1 MIKAL
6 RHTGGRQESSNNNWK
21 INARGWQREEQA
33 FLKKA
38 GGMPSGPP
46 AERTFSLLV
55 IRLTKVG
62 EKIILEMPG
71 YVLQGGE

>member
-1 MIKAL
+1 MA
-6 RHTGGRQESSNNNWK
+6 
-21 INARGWQREEQA
+21 EQA

-46 AERTFSLLV
+46 AERTLSLLI
-55 IRLTKVG
+55 IRLTKVD

-71 YVLQGGE
+71 YVLQGGVYGKLRLSVVN